1 MYPRSFHY
9 HRAGSLEEA
18 VSMLSSLGP
27 EARLLAGG
35 QSLIPL
41 MKLRLA
47 APQHLVDMNFAP
59 GLSYID
65 SAGSQLRIG
74 AMTRHAELEASADAR
89 RIPIL
94 HDCAAGI
101 ADVQVRNRGTLG
113 GSLAEADPTGDW
125 APVLLALG
133 AEVVC
138 LGPQGQRVLSLDSF
152 IQDAF
157 TTALAPA
164 ELVREII
171 VKTPSAKSGGAY
183 FAFKACAP
191 VYAAASAAAQLTL
204 QEGVCSA
211 AGIFLSAV
219 ALTPIHAAEAEGALM
234 GKPVSEKSIAAAAEA
249 AAAACDPPADL
260 RGSKDFK
267 RALIRALVTRAVDA
281 AHRRA
286 RGESVEVSHLYA

>member
-18 VSMLSSLGP
+18 VSILSALGP

-47 APQHLVDMNFAP
+47 APQHLVDLNFAP

-74 AMTRHAELEASADAR
+74 AMTRHSELEASAATR

-101 ADVQVRNRGTLG
+101 ADVQVRNRGTIG

-125 APVLLALG
+125 VPVLLALG

-138 LGPQGQRVLSLDSF
+138 LGPQGQRVLPLASF

-164 ELVREII
+164 ELVREVI
-171 VKTPSAKSGGAY
+171 VQTPAAKSSGAY

-191 VYAAASAAAQLTL
+191 VYAAASVAAQLTL
-204 QEGVCSA
+204 EDGVCSE
-211 AGIFLSAV
+211 AGIFLGAV
-219 ALTPIHAAEAEGALM
+219 ALTPVHAAEAEAALT
-234 GKPVSEKSIAAAAEA
+234 GKPVNEKSIAAAAEA
-249 AAAACDPPADL
+249 AAAASDPPADL
-260 RGSKDFK
+260 RGSRDFK
-267 RALIRALVTRAVDA
+267 RALIRALVTRALDA

>member
-1 MYPRSFHY
+1 
-9 HRAGSLEEA
+9 
-18 VSMLSSLGP
+18 MLSSLGP

-47 APQHLVDMNFAP
+47 APQHLVDLNFAP

-65 SAGSQLRIG
+65 SAGLQLRLG
-74 AMTRHAELEASADAR
+74 AMTRHSELVASAESR

-94 HDCAAGI
+94 YDCAAGI

-138 LGPQGQRVLSLDSF
+138 LGPQGQRVLSLASF

-164 ELVREII
+164 ELVREVI
-171 VKTPSAKSGGAY
+171 VKTPAKKSGGAY
-183 FAFKACAP
+183 LAFKACAP
-191 VYAAASAAAQLTL
+191 VYAAASVAAQLTL
-204 QEGVCSA
+204 EDGVCSA
-211 AGIFLSAV
+211 ANIYLGAIG
-219 ALTPIHAAEAEGALM
+219 LTPIHAAQAEAALA
-234 GKPVSEKSIAAAAEA
+234 GKPVDEKSIAAAAEA
-249 AAAACDPPADL
+249 AAAVSDPPADL
-260 RGSKDFK
+260 RGSRDFK
-267 RALIRALVTRAVDA
+267 LSLVRALVARAVDA
-281 AHRRA
+281 ARRRA
-286 RGESVEVSHLYA
+286 RGETVEVTHLYA

>member
-9 HRAGSLEEA
+9 HRAQSLEEA
-18 VSMLSSLGP
+18 VSLLSSLGP

-47 APQHLVDMNFAP
+47 APRHLVDLNFAP

-65 SAGSQLRIG
+65 SAGSQLRLG
-74 AMTRHAELEASADAR
+74 AMARHSELEASMDAR

-125 APVLLALG
+125 APVMLALG
-133 AEVVC
+133 ADVVC
-138 LGPQGQRVLSLDSF
+138 LGPQGQRVLPLASF

-157 TTALAPA
+157 TTALTPG
-164 ELVREII
+164 ELVREVI
-171 VKTPSAKSGGAY
+171 VQTPPAKSGGAY
-183 FAFKACAP
+183 LAFKACAP

-204 QEGVCSA
+204 EDGECSA
-211 AGIFLSAV
+211 ANIYLGAV
-219 ALTPIHAAEAEGALM
+219 ALTPLHAAEAEAALL
-234 GKPVSEKSIAAAAEA
+234 GKPVNEKFIAAAAEA
-249 AAAACDPPADL
+249 AAAASDPPADL
-260 RGSKDFK
+260 RGSRDYK
-267 RALIRALVTRAVDA
+267 RALVRALVTRALEA

-286 RGESVEVSHLYA
+286 RGEAVEVSHLYA

>member
-1 MYPRSFHY
+1 
-9 HRAGSLEEA
+9 
-18 VSMLSSLGP
+18 
-27 EARLLAGG
+27 
-35 QSLIPL
+35 

-65 SAGSQLRIG
+65 SAGSQVRIG

-138 LGPQGQRVLSLDSF
+138 LGPQGQRVLSLASF

-157 TTALAPA
+157 TTALAPG
-164 ELVREII
+164 ELVREVI
-171 VKTPSAKSGGAY
+171 VKTPPAKSGGAY

-191 VYAAASAAAQLTL
+191 VYAAASVAAQLTL

-211 AGIFLSAV
+211 AGIFLGAV
-219 ALTPIHAAEAEGALM
+219 ALTPVHAAEAEAALV
-234 GKPVSEKSIAAAAEA
+234 GKPVNEKSIAAAAEA

-267 RALIRALVTRAVDA
+267 RALIRALATRAVEA